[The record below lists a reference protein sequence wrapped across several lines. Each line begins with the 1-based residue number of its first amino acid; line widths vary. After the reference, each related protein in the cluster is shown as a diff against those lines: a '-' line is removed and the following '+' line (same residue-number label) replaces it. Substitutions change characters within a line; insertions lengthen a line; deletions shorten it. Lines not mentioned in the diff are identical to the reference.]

1 MRPKRSHRS
10 TKRWLAG
17 AAVLGIVAAAC
28 GTSNAGTGPSAAAA
42 NCEPAKTHPVTLAAY
57 STVYD
62 VYGKLI
68 TAFSDKWKADTGKA
82 PIFQTSFGG
91 STTQAQ
97 NVVNG
102 FKADIVALSLLP
114 DVKLI
119 QDAGLI
125 TRDPSTDTDGSIV
138 STTSVV
144 FDVRPGNPKGL
155 NDRADL
161 AKAGVEI
168 LTPDPAQS
176 GGARWNILGAY
187 GAATRGKVA
196 GTTADATGA
205 STLLTNIF
213 KNVTVMDKSA
223 NDSLKN
229 FESGNGD
236 VAITYENQVLLAQAA
251 GKDDTIVYPSSTI
264 LIQNPTVVVDKNAAE
279 DCVTD
284 VAKAF
289 VDFLHTPDA
298 QEIFASVGDF
308 RPNDPTQAAAANG
321 DMPALQDAFTPAD
334 LGGWDTIDTDVF
346 GADGVF
352 TKALAAAQ
360 G

>member
-10 TKRWLAG
+10 IKRWMAG
-17 AAVLGIVAAAC
+17 AAILGFTAAAC
-28 GTSNAGTGPSAAAA
+28 GSPNAAGSTPGAVA
-42 NCEPAKTHPVTLAAY
+42 NCDPAKTHPVTLAAY

-68 TAFSDKWKADTGKA
+68 TAFSDQWKADHGKA

-125 TRDPSTDTDGSIV
+125 THDPATDTDGSIV

-144 FDVRPGNPKGL
+144 FDVRPNNPKGI
-155 NDRADL
+155 NDWTDL
-161 AKAGVEI
+161 TKPGVEI

-187 GAATRGKVA
+187 GAATRGKVV
-196 GTTADATGA
+196 GTSADATGA
-205 STLLTNIF
+205 GALLTNIF

-264 LIQNPTVVVDKNAAE
+264 LIQNPTVVVDKNAAA

-284 VAKAF
+284 IAKAF
-289 VDFLHTPDA
+289 VAYLHTPDA
-298 QEIFASVGDF
+298 QDIFASVGDF

-321 DMPALQDAFTPAD
+321 DMPALQDAFAPAD
-334 LGGWDTIDTDVF
+334 LGGWDKIDTDVF
-346 GADGVF
+346 GTDGVF